1 MPKPER
7 GEVWLVRFPFSDLSS
22 TKRRPALVLAVHGE
36 DSIVL
41 GIFSRVPS
49 GSLRKTW
56 VKIEDGHPAF
66 PQIGLK
72 KTSLLKAEKIA
83 VVHESV
89 FQRKLGDLPPDLMA
103 RVEEALKRALLIS

>member
-1 MPKPER
+1 MPKPKR

-22 TKRRPALVLAVHGE
+22 IKRRPAFVLALHGE
-36 DSIVL
+36 DVIVL

-49 GSLRKTW
+49 GPLRKTW

-66 PQIGLK
+66 AQIGLK

-89 FQRKLGDLPPDLMA
+89 LQRKLGNLPPDLISQ
-103 RVEEALKRALLIS
+103 VQEALKRALLIS